1 MGEDAGITKL
11 SPSER
16 SDTSMHFDAAR
27 LDEITHKLLKLD
39 GTIAGPKVRELV
51 DLVAETVALW
61 DKPCPPVHPS
71 LYASMPEEAWIS
83 MIEHEQRSRTALKS
97 IIKMAKKTE
106 ALIEAPVKLAERD
119 ADPFGGAVHSLSGY
133 PFTAEG
139 SRNVEQIIHAIRV
152 LAAVPTLLD
161 SSEKRGQRP
170 LAGLAGPVVR
180 ASCYY
185 RTKYEL
191 PLTIDFVYLDRSGE
205 RVGKRSLANEL
216 APNSATAILACDVL
230 AAFDIP
236 ADPAS
241 VQTHLRNFKAL
252 LEREDRNPF
261 LSDFHYD
268 FG

>member
-1 MGEDAGITKL
+1 M
-11 SPSER
+11 R
-16 SDTSMHFDAAR
+16 FDAAR

-39 GTIAGPKVRELV
+39 RTIAGPNVRELV

-71 LYASMPEEAWIS
+71 LYDSMPEEAWIS

-106 ALIEAPVKLAERD
+106 ALIEAPVELAERD
-119 ADPFGGAVHSLSGY
+119 ADPFGGAVHWLSGY

-180 ASCYY
+180 ATWFY
-185 RTKYEL
+185 RAKYKL
-191 PLTIDFVYLDRSGE
+191 PLTIDFVYLDRPGQ
-205 RVGKRSLANEL
+205 RAGKRSIANEI
-216 APNSATAILACDVL
+216 APKSATAILACDVL
-230 AAFDIP
+230 AAFDIQV
-236 ADPAS
+236 DHTS
-241 VQTHLRNFKAL
+241 VQTHLHKYKAL
-252 LEREDRNPF
+252 LKCEGRNSSI
-261 LSDFHYD
+261 LDFHYD